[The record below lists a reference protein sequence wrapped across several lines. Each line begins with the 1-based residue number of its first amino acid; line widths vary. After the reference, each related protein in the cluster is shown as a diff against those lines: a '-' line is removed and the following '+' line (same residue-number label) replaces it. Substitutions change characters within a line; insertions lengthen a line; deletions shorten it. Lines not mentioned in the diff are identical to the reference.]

1 MKHTIIAAVAIG
13 LGMAVGGAAFA
24 QSGQVGPAKT
34 PSGSMPAA
42 PSNSTPGSGSMSG
55 SPIPGGGAQNDNGGQ
70 TKPGTMRTTKR
81 MTRHRRMKRRT
92 M

>member
-1 MKHTIIAAVAIG
+1 MKRSIIAAAAIG
-13 LGMAVGGAAFA
+13 LGLAVGGAAFA

-42 PSNSTPGSGSMSG
+42 PSNSTPSSGSMSG
-55 SPIPGGGAQNDNGGQ
+55 SPISGGSAQNDNGGQ
-70 TKPGTMRTTKR
+70 AKPGMMRQTKR

>member
-1 MKHTIIAAVAIG
+1 MKRTIIAAAVIG
-13 LGMAVGGAAFA
+13 LGLAVGGTAFA

-34 PSGSMPAA
+34 PNGSMPAA

-55 SPIPGGGAQNDNGGQ
+55 SPISGGGVQNDNGGQ
-70 TKPGTMRTTKR
+70 ARRGMTRPTKR
-81 MTRHRRMKRRT
+81 MTRHRRMKRRS

>member
-1 MKHTIIAAVAIG
+1 MKRTIIAAAAIG
-13 LGMAVGGAAFA
+13 LGMAVGTVAFA

-34 PSGSMPAA
+34 PNGSMPAA

-55 SPIPGGGAQNDNGGQ
+55 SPISGGGAQNDNGGQ
-70 TKPGTMRTTKR
+70 ARSGMTRSTKR
-81 MTRHRRMKRRT
+81 VTRHRRMKRRT